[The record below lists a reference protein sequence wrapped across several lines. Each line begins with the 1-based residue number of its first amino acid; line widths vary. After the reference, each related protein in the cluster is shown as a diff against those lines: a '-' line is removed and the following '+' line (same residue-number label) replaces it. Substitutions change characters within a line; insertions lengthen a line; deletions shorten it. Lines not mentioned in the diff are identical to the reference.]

1 MNCQFSRAEK
11 ILAATLGSEATQ
23 RSILFAQP
31 SFCQP
36 LSDFCFC
43 IFFNKFHHHGVLLSS
58 GVSVAKKTLDLWT
71 PSRAFIDPQARA
83 ISTPNVNIIPSL
95 FHNLIVCNTSSSTL
109 QSLEEGEITKIQMTK
124 TVISQAKNKTM
135 DSTLGQSKNFNQT
148 THIIWFSS
156 YWICSEMQ
164 IWDGHMKWSH
174 TVERIKITAS
184 DANML
189 PFRSTFCNTM
199 KSSAEPL

>member
-1 MNCQFSRAEK
+1 MNWIKKNSSRALNDQVTTLSLPRNSCYMHSVVYFIFCSKAMNWSMNCQFSRAEK
-11 ILAATLGSEATQ
+11 ILAATLCSEATQ

-71 PSRAFIDPQARA
+71 HSSAFIDPQARA

-95 FHNLIVCNTSSSTL
+95 FHYLIV
-109 QSLEEGEITKIQMTK
+109 
-124 TVISQAKNKTM
+124 
-135 DSTLGQSKNFNQT
+135 
-148 THIIWFSS
+148 
-156 YWICSEMQ
+156 
-164 IWDGHMKWSH
+164 
-174 TVERIKITAS
+174 
-184 DANML
+184 
-189 PFRSTFCNTM
+189 
-199 KSSAEPL
+199 